1 VFRAYLGCSIAVQS
15 PMLKKIDL
23 LRPRMTSGVWI
34 AYLENISICWTNL
47 HYRVLILLRNNRRLF
62 GRVKAFDRHCNLV
75 MEDVKEFWTEIPKG
89 KGATPVNRD
98 RNIGKLF
105 VRGDS
110 VVIVVK
116 NPGDLKDE

>member
-1 VFRAYLGCSIAVQS
+1 
-15 PMLKKIDL
+15 M
-23 LRPRMTSGVWI
+23 
-34 AYLENISICWTNL
+34 
-47 HYRVLILLRNNRRLF
+47 
-62 GRVKAFDRHCNLV
+62 NLV

-89 KGATPVNRD
+89 KGSAPIDRD

-116 NPGDLKDE
+116 NPGELKE

>member
-1 VFRAYLGCSIAVQS
+1 MASTTAPSANVNPNEEKDQL
-15 PMLKKIDL
+15 
-23 LRPRMTSGVWI
+23 MTGPLSVLMYS
-34 AYLENISICWTNL
+34 AKNNT
-47 HYRVLILLRNNRRLF
+47 RVLILLRNNRRLY

-89 KGATPVNRD
+89 KGAAPVSRD

-116 NPGDLKDE
+116 NPGAMQE